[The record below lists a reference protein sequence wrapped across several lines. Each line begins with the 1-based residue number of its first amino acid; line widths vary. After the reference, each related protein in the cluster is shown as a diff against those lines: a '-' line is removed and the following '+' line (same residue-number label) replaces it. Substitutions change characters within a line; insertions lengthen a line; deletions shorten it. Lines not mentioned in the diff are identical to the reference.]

1 MEYNY
6 EQHIDTIGEIA
17 DRINLDKITILTGR
31 NAGGKSLVRKVLRQ
45 NVMDKTGKSKVLK
58 IEIIK

>member
-6 EQHIDTIGEIA
+6 EQHIDSIGEIA

-31 NAGGKSLVRKVLRQ
+31 NVIESTLIKSQSLLVEMLVGKA
-45 NVMDKTGKSKVLK
+45 
-58 IEIIK
+58 

>member
-17 DRINLDKITILTGR
+17 DRINLDKITTLTGR
-31 NAGGKSLVRKVLRQ
+31 NAGGKS
-45 NVMDKTGKSKVLK
+45 
-58 IEIIK
+58 

>member
-6 EQHIDTIGEIA
+6 EQHIDSIGEIA

-31 NAGGKSLVRKVLRQ
+31 NASKKLSKKSTKTKCYAE
-45 NVMDKTGKSKVLK
+45 NDKY
-58 IEIIK
+58 